1 MWKNYILLIIC
12 GLGRLRELSRVAR
25 GLFGGFCEVAW
36 TKVGRFVATDRGLTA
51 TKLSFMVT
59 DPVKA
64 QHNPSVSEH
73 LAQTN

>member
-1 MWKNYILLIIC
+1 MGKNYFLLIIC

-25 GLFGGFCEVAW
+25 GLFDGFCGVAW
-36 TKVGRFVATDRGLTA
+36 TKVGSFVATDRGLTA
-51 TKLSFMVT
+51 TKPSFMVT

-64 QHNPSVSEH
+64 QHNPSVSEQ